1 MQASARLSYVLRIR
15 LTSDI
20 ATNHLQRTASP
31 CDPPGSLGAQQYTL
45 TQGQQV
51 SAGDIVV
58 VLEAM
63 KMEQA
68 VASGAPICQIE
79 G

>member
-1 MQASARLSYVLRIR
+1 M
-15 LTSDI
+15 
-20 ATNHLQRTASP
+20 
-31 CDPPGSLGAQQYTL
+31 